1 LFSGQEEGW
10 GGRENGWFQSQEI
23 NLSPTWSP
31 FRPAYLLMETQWGRG
46 GGGLGTASCLPR
58 TREKTSQGWAH
69 AVLWTLEAHPR
80 SFLWLFPSIVSPVPP
95 TAAGHQAPWS
105 QSHLILLPDH
115 HRLLWPG
122 L

>member
-1 LFSGQEEGW
+1 LGGQGEWLVPKPGNKSFPNLVSIQASLFIDGDAVG
-10 GGRENGWFQSQEI
+10 
-23 NLSPTWSP
+23 
-31 FRPAYLLMETQWGRG
+31 AG